1 MGADTN
7 LMNLQTIL
15 SKSEAAANVPDLTP
29 MYQATADMSKAGL
42 AMVAMAIKGIKDKD
56 TANKA
61 AKDKWM
67 ELVVQSADSVHSALY
82 TMDEPMANKVISAY
96 EMEVARIQDEFME
109 FVENAGQGEEAERL
123 IRRQQSKINGDLTR
137 LKNQAI
143 NTRQTILDIT
153 MSTGDWENSLVA
165 AEWMEPLN
173 AIFSNGMKD
182 MDNNSDVGVYFEN
195 GKMMFS
201 HKGMAF
207 NYEDLKKAV
216 PFKNGTY
223 EANLLKTASSAI
235 VSSSATARINPQGTA
250 WSFTSAQDKE
260 LQASLHANIKSKL
273 EFKYASLEQKE
284 NKIPSFRNSL
294 INGMDIPKAIFDMMI
309 TTGEG
314 NKQINYGE
322 QFLNTLDRNYDGQV
336 NMEDRNLNATPEMA
350 KEFEENFEQ
359 LLNVLTD
366 VDNPNFKLETSTDLL
381 VGIHSEYIKNSAEGA
396 YNQIM
401 LDRDHMTQKQL
412 QAISSIEALKF
423 PKQEKGG
430 TGGEGGGGKGGEDF
444 GFISVNSLSIQGG
457 QSLKQAINGT
467 NPANDVAFF
476 LMENF
481 RALDANYVI
490 KAKPGKGSKILLVPQ
505 STKTGF
511 KYVEV
516 DVRNKEDMEKLY
528 KLINKEDS
536 KYDTFMTNVIQ

>member
-1 MGADTN
+1 MGADAN
-7 LMNLQTIL
+7 LMNLQTAL
-15 SKSEAAANVPDLTP
+15 SKAEATANVPNLTP
-29 MYQATADMSKAGL
+29 MYQATADTSKAGL

-201 HKGMAF
+201 HKDMAF
-207 NYEDLKKAV
+207 NYEDLKKAI
-216 PFKNGTY
+216 PFKDGTY

-235 VSSSATARINPQGTA
+235 INSSSAARINPEGTSF
-250 WSFTSAQDKE
+250 SFTSAQDQE
-260 LQASLHANIKSKL
+260 LRASLHANIKSKL
-273 EFKYASLEQKE
+273 EFRYASLEQKE
-284 NKIPSFRNSL
+284 NKIPSFRDSL
-294 INGMDIPKAIFDMMI
+294 LNGMDIPKAIFDMMI
-309 TTGEG
+309 TTGED
-314 NKQINYGE
+314 NQQVNYGE
-322 QFLNTLDRNYDGQV
+322 QFLLTLDRNKDGQV
-336 NMEDRNLNATPEMA
+336 NMEDQNLNTTPGMA

-359 LLNVLTD
+359 LLNVLTN
-366 VDNPNFKLETSTDLL
+366 VDNPNFNLETSTDLL
-381 VGIHSEYIKNSAEGA
+381 VGIHSEYIKNSAESS

-401 LDRDHMTQKQL
+401 GDRKKNTYNEQVLDNNIDKINNKETSSNLNKNEYGTL
-412 QAISSIEALKF
+412 SFNSKAINE
-423 PKQEKGG
+423 
-430 TGGEGGGGKGGEDF
+430 GEMSMAE
-444 GFISVNSLSIQGG
+444 
-457 QSLKQAINGT
+457 SLKQP
-467 NPANDVAFF
+467 NPAAAVAAF
-476 LMENF
+476 LLRNF
-481 RALDANYVI
+481 PAKVKYQDYNITI
-490 KAKPGKGSKILLVPQ
+490 KEGDKNILLVPQ
-505 STKTGF
+505 KKDG
-511 KYVEV
+511 KIVQKEV
-516 DVRNKEDMEKLY
+516 DVTNKEQMEQLFRFVNETEY
-528 KLINKEDS
+528 
-536 KYDTFMTNVIQ
+536 YDTFLHLELK

>member
-1 MGADTN
+1 MGADAN
-7 LMNLQTIL
+7 LMNLQTAL
-15 SKSEAAANVPDLTP
+15 SKAEATANIPNLTP

-201 HKGMAF
+201 HKDTAF
-207 NYEDLKKAV
+207 NYEDLKKAI
-216 PFKNGTY
+216 PFKDGTY
-223 EANLLKTASSAI
+223 ESNLLKTASSAI
-235 VSSSATARINPQGTA
+235 INSSSAARINPEGTSF
-250 WSFTSAQDKE
+250 SFTSAQDQE
-260 LQASLHANIKSKL
+260 LRASLHANIKSKL
-273 EFKYASLEQKE
+273 EFRYASLEQKE
-284 NKIPSFRNSL
+284 NKIPSFRDSL
-294 INGMDIPKAIFDMMI
+294 LNGMDIPKAIFDMMI
-309 TTGEG
+309 TTGED
-314 NKQINYGE
+314 NQQVNYGE
-322 QFLNTLDRNYDGQV
+322 QFLLTLDRNKDGQV
-336 NMEDRNLNATPEMA
+336 NMEDQNLNTTPGMA

-359 LLNVLTD
+359 LLNVLTN
-366 VDNPNFKLETSTDLL
+366 VDNPNFNLETSTDLL
-381 VGIHSEYIKNSAEGA
+381 VGIHSEYIKNSAEGS

-401 LDRDHMTQKQL
+401 GDRKKNTYNEQVLDNNIDKINNKETSSNLNKNEYGTL
-412 QAISSIEALKF
+412 SFNSKAIN
-423 PKQEKGG
+423 
-430 TGGEGGGGKGGEDF
+430 EGGMSMAE
-444 GFISVNSLSIQGG
+444 
-457 QSLKQAINGT
+457 SLKQP
-467 NPANDVAFF
+467 NPAAAVAAF
-476 LMENF
+476 LMRNF
-481 RALDANYVI
+481 PAKVKYQDYDITI
-490 KAKPGKGSKILLVPQ
+490 KEGDKNILLVPQ
-505 STKTGF
+505 KKNG
-511 KYVEV
+511 KIVQKEV
-516 DVRNKEDMEKLY
+516 DVTNKEQMEQLFRFVNETEY
-528 KLINKEDS
+528 
-536 KYDTFMTNVIQ
+536 YDTFSHLELK

>member
-1 MGADTN
+1 MGADAN

-182 MDNNSDVGVYFEN
+182 MDNNSDVEVYFEN

-201 HKGMAF
+201 YKGMAF
-207 NYEDLKKAV
+207 NYEDLKKAI
-216 PFKNGTY
+216 PFQDGTY

-235 VSSSATARINPQGTA
+235 VSSSSAARINPQGTSF
-250 WSFTSAQDKE
+250 SFTSAQDQE

-309 TTGEG
+309 TTGED
-314 NKQINYGE
+314 NQQINYGE
-322 QFLNTLDRNYDGQV
+322 QFLLTLDRNDDGQV
-336 NMEDRNLNATPEMA
+336 NMEDRNFNATPEMA

-366 VDNPNFKLETSTDLL
+366 VDNPNFNLETSTDLL
-381 VGIHSEYIKNSAEGA
+381 VNIHSEYIKNSAEGA

-401 LDRDHMTQKQL
+401 LDRDNMTQKQL
-412 QAISSIEALKF
+412 QAKNNIYELQNPAATRSNTSLVTPTA
-423 PKQEKGG
+423 
-430 TGGEGGGGKGGEDF
+430 DF
-444 GFISVNSLSIQGG
+444 GVISVNSLSIKGG

-476 LMENF
+476 LKENF
-481 RALDANYVI
+481 KANDARYVI
-490 KAKPGKGSKILLVPQ
+490 KPKGGQGSTILLVPQ

-511 KYVEV
+511 KYHEV
-516 DVRNKEDMEKLY
+516 DVTKKDDMEKLY
-528 KLINKEDS
+528 KLINKEDT
-536 KYDTFMTNVIQ
+536 KYDLFMNNAI